1 MGGAGCLRGREGG
14 AAVGRVG
21 GLGRVLKGHTGG
33 PESGRRGPAGPQS
46 PAHCPQASWRFERR
60 SRTTVRSAA
69 LPSSPTPTAWWPSED
84 RRTSTGATGARWR
97 VWTGGRKGA
106 GGGDPRLRARAPA
119 RDRRVRV
126 PTVCSRANSPRP
138 SLWCTRPSP
147 AAASSGGCVWV
158 SPGGRRR
165 GGEPART
172 RISLGEPRVTPAFPG
187 GIPLL
192 QTLRSGSTSGGGFW
206 VIVTTKNSVFTLTL
220 VCTPSSRRPWEEGLL
235 A

>member
-1 MGGAGCLRGREGG
+1 MVACRVAGYLLSSCKGSARAPRVMGCGWPEGSEGLVGGAGCLRGREGG

-106 GGGDPRLRARAPA
+106 GWGGTPGSERGLRPVTGESVFLQC
-119 RDRRVRV
+119 VR
-126 PTVCSRANSPRP
+126 
-138 SLWCTRPSP
+138 
-147 AAASSGGCVWV
+147 G
-158 SPGGRRR
+158 
-165 GGEPART
+165 RT
-172 RISLGEPRVTPAFPG
+172 RRDHPCGARVHRRLPHHRAD
-187 GIPLL
+187 
-192 QTLRSGSTSGGGFW
+192 
-206 VIVTTKNSVFTLTL
+206 
-220 VCTPSSRRPWEEGLL
+220 VCG
-235 A
+235 